1 MSESLHGWTSET
13 DDFHAAIRAAS
24 WLIFFMKILSA
35 EFIKSAVRPEHYPAD
50 RRPQIA
56 FAGRSNVGK
65 SSLINALLNR
75 RGLVKVSST
84 PGKTQ
89 TINFFLINNRFYFVD
104 LPGYGY
110 AKVPRAVLEAWPIMI
125 EGYLEATR
133 ELKAV
138 VVLMDSRRRPDRRDI
153 RLKEWLGHYGIPAI
167 YVLTKTDKLSRV
179 ELDKAVRDAEAVFGT
194 ERPIIPTSAETG
206 MGLQDLW
213 REVELR
219 LES

>member
-1 MSESLHGWTSET
+1 
-13 DDFHAAIRAAS
+13 
-24 WLIFFMKILSA
+24 MKILSA
-35 EFIKSAVRPEHYPAD
+35 EFIISAVRPEQFPTD

-110 AKVPRAVLEAWPIMI
+110 AKVPHAVLEAWPIMI
-125 EGYLEATR
+125 EGYLKATR

-138 VVLMDSRRRPDRRDI
+138 VMLMDSRRQPDQRDI
-153 RLKEWLGHYGIPAI
+153 RLKEWLGHYGIPAV
-167 YVLTKTDKLSRV
+167 YVLTKVDKLSQG
-179 ELDKAVRDAEAVFGT
+179 ELQKAVRDVEARFGAVQ
-194 ERPIIPTSAETG
+194 PIIPTSAETG
-206 MGLQDLW
+206 RGLKDLW
-213 REVELR
+213 REIALR
-219 LES
+219 LEV

>member
-1 MSESLHGWTSET
+1 
-13 DDFHAAIRAAS
+13 
-24 WLIFFMKILSA
+24 MKILSA

-50 RRPQIA
+50 RGPQIA

-110 AKVPRAVLEAWPIMI
+110 AKVPRVVLEAWPIMI
-125 EGYLEATR
+125 EGYFKATR

-138 VVLMDSRRRPDRRDI
+138 VVLMDSRRQPDRRDI
-153 RLKEWLGHYGIPAI
+153 RLKEWLGHYGIPAV
-167 YVLTKTDKLSRV
+167 YVLTKADKLSRV
-179 ELDKAVRDAEAVFGT
+179 ELHKAVRDAETVFGT
-194 ERPIIPTSAETG
+194 EQPIIPTSAETG
-206 MGLQDLW
+206 MGLKELW
-213 REVELR
+213 REIELR
-219 LES
+219 LEL

>member
-1 MSESLHGWTSET
+1 
-13 DDFHAAIRAAS
+13 
-24 WLIFFMKILSA
+24 MKIISA
-35 EFIKSAVRPEHYPAD
+35 EFITSAVRPEQFPAD

-110 AKVPRAVLEAWPIMI
+110 AKVPRAVLEAWPAMI
-125 EGYLEATR
+125 EGYLKATQ

-138 VVLMDSRRRPDRRDI
+138 VVLVDSRRQPDQRDI
-153 RLKEWLGHYGIPAI
+153 RLKEWLGHYEIPAV
-167 YVLTKTDKLSRV
+167 YVLTKVDKLSQA
-179 ELDKAVRDAEAVFGT
+179 ELNNAVREAELKFGT
-194 ERPIIPTSAETG
+194 DHPVIPTSAETG
-206 MGLQDLW
+206 RGLKELW
-213 REVELR
+213 REIALR
-219 LES
+219 LEA